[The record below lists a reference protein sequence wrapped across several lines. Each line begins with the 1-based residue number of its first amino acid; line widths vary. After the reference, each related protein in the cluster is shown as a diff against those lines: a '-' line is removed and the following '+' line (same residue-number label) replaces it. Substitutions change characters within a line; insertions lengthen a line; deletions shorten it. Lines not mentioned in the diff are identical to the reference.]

1 MVYRDFREIRN
12 QMRVGMPV
20 VGDDGERVGTVKE
33 MLGQGFRVD
42 RSLEPDITV
51 SYNQVETVNKTG
63 VMLNVAGGD
72 ANVAVDPGAPL
83 TRPPHAP

>member
-1 MVYRDFREIRN
+1 MAEHDFREIRD

-20 VGDDGERVGTVKE
+20 VGDDGDTVGRVKAI
-33 MLGQGFRVD
+33 LGDGFRVD

-51 SYNQVETVNKTG
+51 SYNTVETVNASG
-63 VMLNVAGGD
+63 VMLNVPGSQ